1 MQLSAFY
8 NIKDSRSRSRSVKRS
23 RTAKKQV
30 RIAKKRARTA
40 KRTRVRK
47 ANRIHQAQT
56 QTIATLR
63 AKAREDSKHIA
74 QQSKLYPLSFTTVKA
89 QLLG

>member
-23 RTAKKQV
+23 RT
-30 RIAKKRARTA
+30 AKKRARTA